1 VMLGILFNISSN
13 NESGK
18 ILSTERVLNIDF

>member
-18 ILSTERVLNIDF
+18 ILSAERVLNIDF